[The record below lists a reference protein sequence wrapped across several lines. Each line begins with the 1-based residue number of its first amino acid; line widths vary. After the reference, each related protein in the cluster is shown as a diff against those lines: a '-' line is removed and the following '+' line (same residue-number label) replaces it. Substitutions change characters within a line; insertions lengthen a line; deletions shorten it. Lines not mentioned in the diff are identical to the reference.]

1 MSELI
6 NDPAKKKELLKH
18 MILQLHEG
26 DAPAEVRGR
35 LINLMS
41 KVPYGLVVEVEQEL
55 IEEGVLDEQAILKF
69 CDLHTEALE
78 GQIDQTGAKEIPAGH
93 PVDVFIQENEALLK
107 IVTELEDKYIELKKV
122 ASNDEIPAILLNVRS
137 LFNQL
142 MDVDKHYLR
151 LENLLFPFLE
161 KYGITGPPTVMWGKH
176 DEAREFLKGA
186 IEALSIRDEIT
197 SEEVEVMID
206 MILKPASDS
215 VADMTM
221 KEEEILFPMSMDKL
235 TDHEWME
242 IVEQTSEFGF
252 CLIDPEIEWKPV
264 GVFSIDIT
272 KTEKEGTI
280 KLPSGNFTVEELT
293 AVLNTLPVDITFVDK
308 NDKVKYFS
316 QAKERIFPR
325 TRAILNRNVR
335 MCHPPSSVH
344 IVEEILQD
352 FKSGK
357 EDQASFWIQ
366 MSGQFIHIDYFAM
379 KGSNGEYLGTLEIS
393 QNLAEKRALKGEQRI
408 LSYKKNND

>member
-6 NDPAKKKELLKH
+6 NNPSRKKELLKH

-26 DAPAEVRGR
+26 DAPDEVRGR

-107 IVTELEDKYIELKKV
+107 IVTELEDKYNELRKT
-122 ASNDEIPAILLNVRS
+122 ASNDEIPAILLSIRS

-176 DEAREFLKGA
+176 DEARELLKGA
-186 IEALSIRDEIT
+186 IEALNVREGIT
-197 SEEVEVMID
+197 SEEVEVVID
-206 MILKPASDS
+206 MVLKPASNN

-252 CLIDPEIEWKPV
+252 CLIDPEVEWKPV

-272 KTEKEGTI
+272 KTEKDESI
-280 KLPSGNFTVEELT
+280 KLPSGNFTIEELT

-366 MSGQFIHIDYFAM
+366 MGGQFIHIDYFAM
-379 KGSNGEYLGTLEIS
+379 KGSNGEYLGTLEVS
-393 QNLAEKRALKGEQRI
+393 QNLTEKRALKGEQRI
-408 LSYKKNND
+408 LSYKKNDD

>member
-6 NDPAKKKELLKH
+6 NNPAKKKELLKH

-26 DAPAEVRGR
+26 DAPEEIRGR

-93 PVDVFIQENEALLK
+93 PVDVFIQENDALLK
-107 IVTELEDKYIELKKV
+107 IVTELEDKYNKLKK
-122 ASNDEIPAILLNVRS
+122 ATSNDEIPAILLNVRS

-186 IEALSIRDEIT
+186 IEALSVKEGIT
-197 SEEVEVMID
+197 SEEAEVVID
-206 MILKPASDS
+206 MVLKPASDS

-235 TDHEWME
+235 TDQEWME

-252 CLIDPEIEWKPV
+252 CLIDPEVEWKPV

-272 KTEKEGTI
+272 KTEQDGAI

-366 MSGQFIHIDYFAM
+366 MGGQFIHIDYFAM
-379 KGSNGEYLGTLEIS
+379 KGPNGEYLGTLEVS
-393 QNLAEKRALKGEQRI
+393 QNLAETSPKG
-408 LSYKKNND
+408 

>member
-6 NDPAKKKELLKH
+6 NNPAKKKELLKH

-26 DAPAEVRGR
+26 DAPEEVRGR

-41 KVPYGLVVEVEQEL
+41 KVPYDLVVEVEQEL

-69 CDLHTEALE
+69 CDLNTEALE

-93 PVDVFIQENEALLK
+93 PVDIFIQENIALLK
-107 IVTELEDKYIELKKV
+107 VVTELEKKYNELKNV
-122 ASNDEIPAILLNVRS
+122 PSSDEIPAILLSVRS

-186 IEALSIRDEIT
+186 IEALSVREGIT
-197 SEEVEVMID
+197 SEEVKVVID
-206 MILKPASDS
+206 MVLKPASDS

-235 TDHEWME
+235 TDQEWLE

-252 CLIDPEIEWKPV
+252 CLIDPEVEWKPV

-272 KTEKEGTI
+272 KTEKDGTI
-280 KLPSGNFTVEELT
+280 KLPSGNFSVEELT

-325 TRAILNRNVR
+325 TRAILNRDVR

-344 IVEEILQD
+344 IVEEILKD

-366 MSGQFIHIDYFAM
+366 MGGKFIHIDYFAM
-379 KGSNGEYLGTLEIS
+379 KAANGEYLGTLEVS
-393 QNLAEKRALKGEQRI
+393 QNLTEKRALKGEQRI
-408 LSYKKNND
+408 LSYTKHDD